1 MAQNQRIVQQRRKRI
16 DMKRYLILFTG
27 FLMIGC
33 GRKPID
39 NIIDNSEDSIN
50 LDRLN
55 DTLTPTMLSSLSTLI
70 DTLYGRVQSK
80 DITTRINAQYAAL
93 HLGPMLI
100 NNYLY
105 NTQIDT
111 ALLSKM
117 VDKILLIEGEWY
129 IEQMDDRELLS
140 KEILYNED
148 IFQILICINEQSNEC
163 SRFIIAF
170 PKDTQ
175 SNLTL
180 FFSEK
185 DLPPEDTESTIIRL
199 DKVLPADSIIIDNG
213 QIVTF
218 CNPKTIDY
226 FLNNAVVYIGYI
238 NNNEDEEMENR
249 FEIGRL
255 LLARF
260 QEQYNEIIQR

>member
-1 MAQNQRIVQQRRKRI
+1 
-16 DMKRYLILFTG
+16 MKNYIFIIIGLLI
-27 FLMIGC
+27 IGC
-33 GRKPID
+33 GRRPINND
-39 NIIDNSEDSIN
+39 IDNSEGSIN
-50 LDRLN
+50 LDKLN
-55 DTLTPTMLSSLSTLI
+55 DTLTPTMLSGLSTLI

-80 DITTRINAQYAAL
+80 DITTRINAQFTASCLVPRLAS
-93 HLGPMLI
+93 
-100 NNYLY
+100 NYLH

-117 VDKILLIEGEWY
+117 VDKINLITEEWY
-129 IEQMDDRELLS
+129 IEQMDDRKLLS

-148 IFQILICINEQSNEC
+148 VFQIIICINEQSNEC
-163 SRFIIAF
+163 FRFMITF
-170 PKDTQ
+170 PEDAQ

-180 FFSEK
+180 LFLENDFSTK
-185 DLPPEDTESTIIRL
+185 DTEQTTICL
-199 DKVLPADSIIIDNG
+199 DKVLPADSIIINNG

-226 FLNNAVVYIGYI
+226 FLNNAVVYIGYT

-255 LLARF
+255 RLARF
-260 QEQYNEIIQR
+260 QEQYNDLIQR